1 MVNDLSAR
9 GAFSAEG
16 NFLQPLG
23 LQFSALE
30 QSHWG
35 FCEVHF
41 H

>member
-1 MVNDLSAR
+1 MATGLLSGS
-9 GAFSAEG
+9 GAFYAEG

-35 FCEVHF
+35 FC
-41 H
+41 